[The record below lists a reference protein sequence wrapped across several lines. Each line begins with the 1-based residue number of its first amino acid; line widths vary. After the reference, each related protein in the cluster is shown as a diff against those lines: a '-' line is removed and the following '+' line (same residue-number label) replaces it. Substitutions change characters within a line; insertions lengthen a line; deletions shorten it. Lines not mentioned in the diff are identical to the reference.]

1 MIFTLVLPQND
12 IYISTA
18 TEWYLQE
25 YCHRMIFTL
34 VLPQNDIYISTA
46 TEWYLH

>member
-1 MIFTLVLPQND
+1 MIFTIVLPQND

-18 TEWYLQE
+18 TEWYL
-25 YCHRMIFTL
+25 
-34 VLPQNDIYISTA
+34 LPQNDICTA

>member
-1 MIFTLVLPQND
+1 MILVLPQND

-18 TEWYLQE
+18 TEWYLQW
-25 YCHRMIFTL
+25 
-34 VLPQNDIYISTA
+34 VLPQNDIYKSTA